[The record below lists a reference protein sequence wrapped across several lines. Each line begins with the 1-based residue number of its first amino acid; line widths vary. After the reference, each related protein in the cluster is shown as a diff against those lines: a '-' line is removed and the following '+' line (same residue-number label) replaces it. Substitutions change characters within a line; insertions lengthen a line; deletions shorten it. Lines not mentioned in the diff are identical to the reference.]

1 MILLAG
7 CATLHS
13 PISKGN
19 CKNKKTDFLFYLFSL
34 ALLAPLFAED
44 FEIKEKI
51 SAGTVLVMNS
61 PFSEERFVFTS
72 ESAGIYQEFLVE
84 QCKESEEN
92 SFGIMYEKAGD
103 DKAFYYDGKTGRVKV
118 DGDEMC
124 GALVFIPEAKA
135 WFMYNDSV
143 VFVRAALKARKLASA
158 WGTSRFSKAK
168 FIFFSDGKCKINDI
182 DCTYT
187 QKNGIFC
194 VTSEYSQNF
203 HYFLQ
208 TSNALY
214 RGYGYLSEQTEKN

>member
-1 MILLAG
+1 M
-7 CATLHS
+7 S
-13 PISKGN
+13 
-19 CKNKKTDFLFYLFSL
+19 KNKKTDFLFYLLLL

-51 SAGTVLVMNS
+51 NAGTVLVMNS
-61 PFSEERFVFTS
+61 PFTEERFVFTS
-72 ESAGIYQEFLVE
+72 ESAGIYQEFSVE
-84 QCKESEEN
+84 FCKESKEN
-92 SFGIMYEKAGD
+92 PFGIMHRKKGE

-124 GALVFIPEAKA
+124 GVLVYIPEKKA
-135 WFMYNDSV
+135 WFMYDDSV

-158 WGTSRFSKAK
+158 WGESRFDKPK

-187 QKNGIFC
+187 QENGIFC
-194 VTSEYSQNF
+194 VTREYSQNF

-214 RGYGYLSEQTEKN
+214 QGYGYLSEQT

>member
-1 MILLAG
+1 M
-7 CATLHS
+7 S
-13 PISKGN
+13 
-19 CKNKKTDFLFYLFSL
+19 KNKKTDFLFYLLSI

-44 FEIKEKI
+44 FEIKKKI

-61 PFSEERFVFTS
+61 PFTEKRFVFTS
-72 ESAGIYQEFLVE
+72 ESAGIYQEFSVE
-84 QCKESEEN
+84 FCKESEEN
-92 SFGIMYEKAGD
+92 PFGIMYKKKDGD
-103 DKAFYYDGKTGRVKV
+103 KTFVYDGKTGRILVK
-118 DGDEMC
+118 GAETC
-124 GALVFIPEAKA
+124 RALVYIPNAKA
-135 WFMYNDSV
+135 WFMYDDSV

-158 WGTSRFSKAK
+158 WGENRFDKPK
-168 FIFFSDGKCKINDI
+168 FVFFSDGKCRINDI

-214 RGYGYLSEQTEKN
+214 RGFSYLSEQTEKN

>member
-1 MILLAG
+1 MTNGRKMKKLILILTLQISLTLAAFG
-7 CATLHS
+7 
-13 PISKGN
+13 K
-19 CKNKKTDFLFYLFSL
+19 
-34 ALLAPLFAED
+34 ED

-61 PFSEERFVFTS
+61 PFSEERFSFIS
-72 ESAGIYQEFLVE
+72 ETEGVYQEFVVE
-84 QCKESEEN
+84 HCKESEEN
-92 SFGIMYEKAGD
+92 PFGIMHRKKGE
-103 DKAFYYDGKTGRVKV
+103 DKAFVYDGKTGRILVK
-118 DGDEMC
+118 GEETC
-124 GALVFIPEAKA
+124 RALVFIPEAKM
-135 WFMYNDSV
+135 WFMYDDSV

-168 FIFFSDGKCKINDI
+168 FVFFSDGKCKIND

-214 RGYGYLSEQTEKN
+214 RGFGYLSEQTEQQ

>member
-1 MILLAG
+1 M
-7 CATLHS
+7 S
-13 PISKGN
+13 
-19 CKNKKTDFLFYLFSL
+19 KNKKTDFLFYLLSL

-61 PFSEERFVFTS
+61 PFTEKRLSFISETEGVC
-72 ESAGIYQEFLVE
+72 QEFLVE
-84 QCKESEEN
+84 HCKESEEN
-92 SFGIMYEKAGD
+92 PFGIMYRKKGE
-103 DKAFYYDGKTGRVKV
+103 DKAFVYDGKTGRILVK
-118 DGDEMC
+118 GEETC
-124 GALVFIPEAKA
+124 RALVYIPNAKA
-135 WFMYNDSV
+135 WFMYDDSV

-158 WGTSRFSKAK
+158 WGKNRFDKPK
-168 FIFFSDGKCKINDI
+168 FIFFSDGKCRIDDI

-208 TSNALY
+208 TSDALY
-214 RGYGYLSEQTEKN
+214 QGYGYLSEQTEKN

>member
-1 MILLAG
+1 MKKLILILTLQISLTLAAFG
-7 CATLHS
+7 
-13 PISKGN
+13 K
-19 CKNKKTDFLFYLFSL
+19 
-34 ALLAPLFAED
+34 ED

-51 SAGTVLVMNS
+51 SAGTVLVMNQS

-72 ESAGIYQEFLVE
+72 ESAGIYQEFSVE
-84 QCKESEEN
+84 FCKESEEN
-92 SFGIMYEKAGD
+92 SFEIMYEKAGD
-103 DKAFYYDGKTGRVKV
+103 DKAFYYDGKTGHILVK
-118 DGDEMC
+118 GAETC
-124 GALVFIPEAKA
+124 RALVYIPNAKV
-135 WFMYNDSV
+135 WFMYDDSV

-158 WGTSRFSKAK
+158 WGENRFDKPK

-182 DCTYT
+182 ACTYT

-214 RGYGYLSEQTEKN
+214 QGYGYLSEQTEKN

>member
-1 MILLAG
+1 M
-7 CATLHS
+7 S
-13 PISKGN
+13 
-19 CKNKKTDFLFYLFSL
+19 KNKKTDFLFYLLLL

-51 SAGTVLVMNS
+51 SAGTVLVMNRG
-61 PFSEERFVFTS
+61 PCTEERFVFTS
-72 ESAGIYQEFLVE
+72 ESAGIYQEFSLE
-84 QCKESEEN
+84 FCKESEEN
-92 SFGIMYEKAGD
+92 TFGIMYEKAGD

-124 GALVFIPEAKA
+124 GVLVYIPEKKA
-135 WFMYNDSV
+135 WFMYDDSV

-158 WGTSRFSKAK
+158 WGENRFDKPK

-182 DCTYT
+182 DGTYT

-214 RGYGYLSEQTEKN
+214 QGYGYLSEQTEKN

>member
-1 MILLAG
+1 M
-7 CATLHS
+7 S
-13 PISKGN
+13 
-19 CKNKKTDFLFYLFSL
+19 KNKKTDFLFYLFSL

-61 PFSEERFVFTS
+61 PFSEERFSFIS
-72 ESAGIYQEFLVE
+72 ETEGVCQEFLVE
-84 QCKESEEN
+84 HCKESEEN
-92 SFGIMYEKAGD
+92 PFGIMHRKKGE
-103 DKAFYYDGKTGRVKV
+103 DKAFVYDEKTGRVKV

-124 GALVFIPEAKA
+124 GVLVYIPNAKV
-135 WFMYNDSV
+135 WFMYDESV

-187 QKNGIFC
+187 ESNGIFC

-208 TSNALY
+208 TSDALY
-214 RGYGYLSEQTEKN
+214 RGFGYLSEQTEQQ

>member
-1 MILLAG
+1 M
-7 CATLHS
+7 
-13 PISKGN
+13 
-19 CKNKKTDFLFYLFSL
+19 DQ
-34 ALLAPLFAED
+34 
-44 FEIKEKI
+44 
-51 SAGTVLVMNS
+51 S

-72 ESAGIYQEFLVE
+72 ESAGIYQEFSVE
-84 QCKESEEN
+84 HCKESEEN
-92 SFGIMYEKAGD
+92 PFGIMHRKKGE
-103 DKAFYYDGKTGRVKV
+103 DKTFVYDGKTGRILVKGEETCRV
-118 DGDEMC
+118 
-124 GALVFIPEAKA
+124 LVYIPNAKV

-158 WGTSRFSKAK
+158 WGESRFDKPK
-168 FIFFSDGKCKINDI
+168 FIFFSNGKCRIYDI

-214 RGYGYLSEQTEKN
+214 QGYGYLSEQTEEK

>member
-1 MILLAG
+1 M
-7 CATLHS
+7 S
-13 PISKGN
+13 
-19 CKNKKTDFLFYLFSL
+19 KNKKTDFLFYLLLL

-51 SAGTVLVMNS
+51 NAGTVLVMNS
-61 PFSEERFVFTS
+61 PFTEERFVFTS
-72 ESAGIYQEFLVE
+72 ESAGIYQEFSLE
-84 QCKESEEN
+84 FCKESEEN
-92 SFGIMYEKAGD
+92 TFGIMYEKAGD
-103 DKAFYYDGKTGRVKV
+103 DKVFYYDGKTGRVKV

-124 GALVFIPEAKA
+124 GVLVYIPNAKV
-135 WFMYNDSV
+135 WFMYDDSV

-158 WGTSRFSKAK
+158 WGESRFDKPK

-187 QKNGIFC
+187 QENGIFC
-194 VTSEYSQNF
+194 VTREYSQNF

-214 RGYGYLSEQTEKN
+214 QGYGYLSEQT